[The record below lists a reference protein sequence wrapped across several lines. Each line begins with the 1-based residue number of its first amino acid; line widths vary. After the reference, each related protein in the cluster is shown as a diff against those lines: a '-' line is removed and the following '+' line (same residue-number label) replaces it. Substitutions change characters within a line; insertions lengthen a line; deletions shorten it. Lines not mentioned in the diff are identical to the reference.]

1 MSFCFSNEEAKEDFT
16 RQLEKV
22 KRVMSRRSS
31 RQLDNVDIFLK
42 LFELVVDDDDH
53 DEDHQ
58 SHEDSN
64 QRQPMVPMLKNSGV
78 YTIPVSPA
86 IQDSDLL
93 FVCELNSLC
102 ELSTSLME
110 NCYCGNQ
117 RWMMSGDIR
126 QIGHVLRAVYICQSC
141 QGRKWWASSRIVGDR
156 YIVNQKC
163 VHAFT
168 CAGIIPTQ
176 YINFSTFSG
185 IGTIGKGYI
194 KSVYK
199 SQGYIDVIR
208 LCADVSMRRA
218 VDMIKSLQSYV
229 SNDGEWVITD
239 ARHDSTAN
247 AYHTTVPCLLGR

>member
-168 CAGIIPTQ
+168 CAGIIPSQ

-185 IGTIGKGYI
+185 VGVVGKRYI
-194 KSVYK
+194 KSGISTFKIELFTKFQIVIVYTL
-199 SQGYIDVIR
+199 QGYLEVIKTS
-208 LCADVSMRRA
+208 ADLSMRKA
-218 VDMIKSLQSYV
+218 VSEIKSLPDYV
-229 SNDGEWVITD
+229 SNGGEV
-239 ARHDSTAN
+239 RK
-247 AYHTTVPCLLGR
+247 